1 MSSTTMKAPSM
12 VPSTPTQVR
21 KSTGFSSML
30 GISCFWLYPNLGVN
44 GETWNNQLLVPSNAG
59 SIEKDF
65 DGNPLHDFREIPSC
79 VIRRK
84 QGKHCAGSR
93 LEAVD
98 LTSEFVIGKSIHA
111 DLDRLAER
119 CMWLRCPQPGI
130 ERCPDPV
137 SR

>member
-1 MSSTTMKAPSM
+1 MKAPSM

-21 KSTGFSSML
+21 KSTGFSSMF

-65 DGNPLHDFREIPSC
+65 DGHPLHDFREIPSC

-84 QGKHCAGSR
+84 QGKQCAGSR

-98 LTSEFVIGKSIHA
+98 LTGEFVIGKSIHA
-111 DLDRLAER
+111 DLDRLAGPSGKKRLPTREGR
-119 CMWLRCPQPGI
+119 
-130 ERCPDPV
+130 
-137 SR
+137 